1 MLTLHPFINFFGS
14 IVFGLRKI
22 PHVFVGNPFGDLNPL
37 FEIDNPWNCSSPLFR
52 RFLSSLRSFGPSGGR
67 PGAPFGWHDVK
78 NDPSQRRW
86 GCFYDLSGSHER
98 VMKLT
103 VVLFHQVVRR
113 GGCQI
118 RDGVVHGLHPD
129 QESVIRLPSVTLARK
144 FEVRSMS
151 FRTWCT
157 QNDTCPS

>member
-1 MLTLHPFINFFGS
+1 MLTLHPFITFFGS
-14 IVFGLRKI
+14 IVFGLGKI

-52 RFLSSLRSFGPSGGR
+52 RFLSCLFLRSFGPSGGR
-67 PGAPFGWHDVK
+67 SFGRHDVK
-78 NDPSQRRW
+78 NEPSQGCS
-86 GCFYDLSGSHER
+86 GCFYDLSGSHVR

-113 GGCQI
+113 GRCKI

-129 QESVIRLPSVTLARK
+129 QESVKLFHR
-144 FEVRSMS
+144 
-151 FRTWCT
+151 
-157 QNDTCPS
+157 